1 MGVSSTTTELTLI
14 PVPCYIFVVHFK
26 SWGCL
31 ESNRRFIS
39 PCCYTAHVWG
49 DVEGSSDG
57 L

>member
-1 MGVSSTTTELTLI
+1 VGVSSTTTELTLI
-14 PVPCYIFVVHFK
+14 PVPYYIFVVHFN

-31 ESNRRFIS
+31 ESNLRFIS
-39 PCCYTAHVWG
+39 PCCCTAHVWG